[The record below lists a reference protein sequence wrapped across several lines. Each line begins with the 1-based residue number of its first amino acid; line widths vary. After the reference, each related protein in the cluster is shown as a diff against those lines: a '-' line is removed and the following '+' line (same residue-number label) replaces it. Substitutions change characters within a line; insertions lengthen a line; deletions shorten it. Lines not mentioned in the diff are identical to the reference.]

1 MIEVS
6 PDTLKTTNAAKQ
18 TIMRL
23 VSLSAL
29 MAIACVPSG
38 NSTNSTTA
46 PESELKILMLATAVE
61 SADTA
66 LIADLFWPEA
76 TYDDFANQ
84 LTYQGIPEIIG
95 YLTSAHEWGDDI
107 YMNMGRVNT
116 GPTMA
121 VGEWIFSAV
130 QNRPMGN
137 QVPFVPGREVVFNG
151 ATIIELEG
159 GRIMRAA
166 DYVDTAPLTLQL
178 GGSINFPTDGV
189 TEPENIRR

>member
-1 MIEVS
+1 
-6 PDTLKTTNAAKQ
+6 
-18 TIMRL
+18 MRI
-23 VSLSAL
+23 VSLSVVVVT
-29 MAIACVPSG
+29 ACGPSG
-38 NSTNSTTA
+38 TSTSSTTA

-84 LTYQGIPEIIG
+84 LTYQGIPEIVG
-95 YLTSAHEWGDDI
+95 YLTNAHEWGDDI
-107 YMNMGRVNT
+107 YMNMGRINT

-121 VGEWIFSAV
+121 VGEWVFSAV
-130 QNRPMGN
+130 QNRPMGD
-137 QVPFVPGREVVFNG
+137 QVPFVTGREVVFNG

-166 DYVDTAPLTLQL
+166 DYIDTAPLTLQL
-178 GGSINFPTDGV
+178 GGIINFPTDGV